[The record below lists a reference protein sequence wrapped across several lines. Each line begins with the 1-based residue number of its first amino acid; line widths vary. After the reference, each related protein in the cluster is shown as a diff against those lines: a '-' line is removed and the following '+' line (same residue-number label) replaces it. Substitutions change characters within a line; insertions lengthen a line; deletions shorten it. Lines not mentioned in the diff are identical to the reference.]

1 MNRKWDVVANP
12 RHFHPLVVVVVVV
25 VVVRPYPT
33 QIRAFCPNQSH
44 IRLRPG
50 TGILLPVQ
58 KRDLRSLLMPMIIIS
73 LLMMMMMMSAAV
85 FEFPM
90 ILAADGGGGEKTTH
104 GASMPRFL
112 FGTRRTTQGL
122 GRSHGG
128 ACHVG

>member
-1 MNRKWDVVANP
+1 MVANQ

-25 VVVRPYPT
+25 VVVRHYHPT
-33 QIRAFCPNQSH
+33 RIRAFCPNQSH
-44 IRLRPG
+44 TRLRPG

-58 KRDLRSLLMPMIIIS
+58 KRDLRSLLLPIIIIS
-73 LLMMMMMMSAAV
+73 LLMMMMMSASV
-85 FEFPM
+85 FEFP
-90 ILAADGGGGEKTTH
+90 IFLAADGGGGGEKTTH